1 MNEEPIIPQSRIFG
15 DKIRLNSQFVLK
27 SFDLINQ
34 YNILLNNYK
43 FSEIEEDRLKEYD
56 EFKLSWINSM
66 ELYDTLKHKY
76 LKKLSKGDQE
86 KAKEISDNYKSIGKP
101 VGDFNDLSKFYE
113 LIIEMMAMTGFYDVF
128 MKEEDAINL
137 EEAFNQ

>member
-76 LKKLSKGDQE
+76 LKKLS
-86 KAKEISDNYKSIGKP
+86 AR
-101 VGDFNDLSKFYE
+101 F
-113 LIIEMMAMTGFYDVF
+113 
-128 MKEEDAINL
+128 
-137 EEAFNQ
+137 